1 MKKRTDGFTL
11 VESLAAILIL
21 AAIVIPTCSALLLSH
36 RMNAKAETLLQ
47 GQLAVSS
54 AAEYLQAGMSAEDAM
69 DAFPVGITAIPGAK
83 KYLISF
89 PSDGEASIE
98 LEVTI
103 P

>member
-69 DAFPVGITAIPGAK
+69 DAFPVGITETGAK